1 MKHYWTDGQTG
12 LWRDETVADYDC
24 CDHLVGGRQ
33 EGDEVHDHPPH
44 DVVVEQPGLHC
55 PQHRAQLL
63 HHSGELSAKGVN
75 ERDRVSRPVYNIV
88 ILFHEISL
96 IEALLSVN
104 AHLEVGERVAD
115 HLVLGGE
122 GARPDGVEEGHPVKV
137 GHRLHQLGHRHL
149 RVPLAS
155 VVPGV

>member
-1 MKHYWTDGQTG
+1 M
-12 LWRDETVADYDC
+12 WREKG
-24 CDHLVGGRQ
+24 DHLVGGRQ

-63 HHSGELSAKGVN
+63 HHSGELSAEGVN

-88 ILFHEISL
+88 FREISL

-104 AHLEVGERVAD
+104 AP
-115 HLVLGGE
+115 GGR
-122 GARPDGVEEGHPVKV
+122 GARSRPPG
-137 GHRLHQLGHRHL
+137 
-149 RVPLAS
+149 
-155 VVPGV
+155 PGV

>member
-1 MKHYWTDGQTG
+1 MTTIRYQYTA
-12 LWRDETVADYDC
+12 R
-24 CDHLVGGRQ
+24 
-33 EGDEVHDHPPH
+33 
-44 DVVVEQPGLHC
+44 
-55 PQHRAQLL
+55 
-63 HHSGELSAKGVN
+63 SAKVEPPLDLAQNLSTRLPHFEPSPGGSTSADLAV
-75 ERDRVSRPVYNIV
+75 
-88 ILFHEISL
+88 
-96 IEALLSVN
+96 SVN

-149 RVPLAS
+149 GVPLAR

>member
-1 MKHYWTDGQTG
+1 M
-12 LWRDETVADYDC
+12 WREKG
-24 CDHLVGGRQ
+24 DHLVGGRQ

-44 DVVVEQPGLHC
+44 DVVVEEPGLHC
-55 PQHRAQLL
+55 PQHQAQLL
-63 HHSGELSAKGVN
+63 QHSGELSVEGVN

-88 ILFHEISL
+88 SHEIL
-96 IEALLSVN
+96 IEALLSIN

-115 HLVLGGE
+115 HLVLGCE

-137 GHRLHQLGHRHL
+137 GHRLHQLGHGHL
-149 RVPLAS
+149 GVPLAR